1 MGTGGKTCEGGGD
14 CEAGEELR
22 GWRMPKTV
30 QTTGNL
36 GGWQREKFGV
46 VCVHLDRS
54 DHVKIP

>member
-1 MGTGGKTCEGGGD
+1 MGTGGRTCDSGGG

-22 GWRMPKTV
+22 
-30 QTTGNL
+30 
-36 GGWQREKFGV
+36 GWQREKFGV